1 MDSQMRDTIT
11 GWLLERWTSALA
23 DAIESMTS
31 RRPEVAWQTASESG
45 TFEPAPVWRELSFD
59 FSSPGPAM
67 WLGASVAD
75 ARALGSLLLT
85 EAGVD
90 DADGDLQEDT
100 YAEVVNQAFSVLA
113 RALTE
118 RLGKEVRVGALAP
131 ASQEPP
137 QTGRF
142 PLAITHP
149 GTPTIRGVLGLGDQ
163 FLAALET
170 VFAASAQANA
180 DPAVDRKSATAVAA
194 EPKGILALLLNID
207 LSVRIA
213 LARTLLPVSDVLRLT
228 TGAIVELHQPI
239 EDPAELIVNDH
250 LLARGRIV
258 VTGGSYGFEVTDLL
272 DRGQMVRLLAF
283 RGDAHRVARATDHVY
298 ES

>member
-1 MDSQMRDTIT
+1 MDDVVNVPD
-11 GWLLERWTSALA
+11 WLMSVWTNALA
-23 DAIESMTS
+23 DAVASMTS
-31 RRPEVAWQTASESG
+31 RRPEVTWQAENNSGAMESE
-45 TFEPAPVWRELSFD
+45 PVWQELSFNIA
-59 FSSPGPAM
+59 STGPAV

-75 ARALGSLLLT
+75 ARALGALLLT

-90 DADGDLQEDT
+90 DADESLQEDT
-100 YAEVVNQAFSVLA
+100 YSEVVNQAFSVLA
-113 RALTE
+113 RVLTE
-118 RLGKEVRVGALAP
+118 RLGKEVLAKP
-131 ASQEPP
+131 LAAAPQAPSQEI
-137 QTGRF
+137 GRF
-142 PLAITHP
+142 SVVITHDD
-149 GTPTIRGVLGLGDQ
+149 TPAIRSLLCFNESFV
-163 FLAALET
+163 AALKAVLET
-170 VFAASAQANA
+170 PVEQPADSRAEQRNAATDN
-180 DPAVDRKSATAVAA
+180 T

-258 VTGGSYGFEVTDLL
+258 VIGGSYGFEVTDLL

-283 RGDAHRVARATDHVY
+283 RGDAQRVPRATNHVY
-298 ES
+298 EI

>member
-1 MDSQMRDTIT
+1 
-11 GWLLERWTSALA
+11 
-23 DAIESMTS
+23 
-31 RRPEVAWQTASESG
+31 VWQ
-45 TFEPAPVWRELSFD
+45 ELSFD
-59 FSSPGPAM
+59 LASAGPAG

-75 ARALGSLLLT
+75 ARALGALLLT

-90 DADGDLQEDT
+90 DADESLQEDT
-100 YAEVVNQAFSVLA
+100 YFEVVNQAFSVLA

-118 RLGKEVRVGALAP
+118 RLGKEVLARP
-131 ASQEPP
+131 LASAPQAPP
-137 QTGRF
+137 QQIARF
-142 PLAITHP
+142 SVAITH
-149 GTPTIRGVLGLGDQ
+149 GETPAIQCLLG
-163 FLAALET
+163 FAESFAAALKAVLET
-170 VFAASAQANA
+170 PVQAPA
-180 DPAVDRKSATAVAA
+180 DSRA
-194 EPKGILALLLNID
+194 EPTDAAHNTEQKGILALLLNID

-283 RGDAHRVARATDHVY
+283 RADSQRIPRATNHVY
-298 ES
+298 EG

>member
-1 MDSQMRDTIT
+1 MDDVVNVPD
-11 GWLLERWTSALA
+11 WLMSVWTNALA
-23 DAIESMTS
+23 DAVASMTS
-31 RRPEVAWQTASESG
+31 RRPAVTWQPESNSGVIESE
-45 TFEPAPVWRELSFD
+45 PVWQEVSFNIV
-59 FSSPGPAM
+59 SAGPAG

-75 ARALGSLLLT
+75 SRGLGALLLI

-90 DADGDLQEDT
+90 DADESLQEDT
-100 YAEVVNQAFSVLA
+100 YSEVVNQAFSVLA

-118 RLGKEVRVGALAP
+118 RLGKEVLAKPLAP
-131 ASQEPP
+131 APQAPSQEI
-137 QTGRF
+137 GRF
-142 PLAITHP
+142 SVVITHDD
-149 GTPTIRGVLGLGDQ
+149 TPAIRSLLCFNQSFV
-163 FLAALET
+163 AALE
-170 VFAASAQANA
+170 AALGAPVEQPADSRAEQRNA
-180 DPAVDRKSATAVAA
+180 AIDNT
-194 EPKGILALLLNID
+194 EPKGILALLLKID

-258 VTGGSYGFEVTDLL
+258 VIGGSYGFEVTDLL

-283 RGDAHRVARATDHVY
+283 RGDTQRVPRATNHVY